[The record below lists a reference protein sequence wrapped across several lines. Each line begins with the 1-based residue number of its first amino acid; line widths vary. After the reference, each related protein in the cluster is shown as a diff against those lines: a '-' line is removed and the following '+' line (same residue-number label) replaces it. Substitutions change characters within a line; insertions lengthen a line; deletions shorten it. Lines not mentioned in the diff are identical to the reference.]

1 VAEKKSRLQPQ
12 GEAVTGINLVAVG
25 VAVLAAF
32 VMSTAWYMV
41 FAKQRRK
48 LSGAAAADMKKP
60 QPVKMVGELIRSF
73 LLAYALAYLLVH
85 TGVAGL
91 TGAVRLGLVLWLGF
105 PFVLLTGSIK
115 WEDVPWKLAAIH
127 AGDWLLKMLLMTVIL
142 SLWR

>member
-1 VAEKKSRLQPQ
+1 M
-12 GEAVTGINLVAVG
+12 TGINLVAVA

-32 VMSTAWYMV
+32 VMSTAWYIV

-48 LSGAAAADMKKP
+48 LSSAAAADMKKP
-60 QPVKMVGELIRSF
+60 QPVKMLGELIRSF
-73 LLAYALAYLLVH
+73 LLAYVLAYLLVH

-105 PFVLLTGSIK
+105 PFVLLTGSIM

-142 SLWR
+142 SVWR